1 MAYYTNVGPVSGPLH
16 FRDAP
21 EAIGVLNASDGKAT
35 VGMARKV
42 GWDLNRVAVWRLTL
56 HETELSGSW
65 IVVDRE
71 FRPAR

>member
-1 MAYYTNVGPVSGPLH
+1 MAYYTNAGPESGPLH
-16 FRDAP
+16 YRDAP
-21 EAIGVLNASDGKAT
+21 EAIGVLNACDGEVT

-42 GWDLNRVAVWRLTL
+42 GWDLNRVAVWRLTVYAA
-56 HETELSGSW
+56 ELSGSW